1 MVQRAAVVMLTVI
14 VALWIGAFITRVRSE
29 DLGTVPSA
37 SPTTASATVTA
48 SRPSPSATTSTTS
61 SPAIV
66 MFCGAVTRYAADGA
80 HMLLTLTVGTA
91 SQQFNLQ
98 YQFAQRPPPTD
109 VGDRLARGE
118 TQLLRVTGRQSDPDS
133 GSPGATSLR
142 DYVVER
148 VGACP

>member
-1 MVQRAAVVMLTVI
+1 MQRAAVVMLTVI
-14 VALWIGAFITRVRSE
+14 VALGIGALITRVRSG

-37 SPTTASATVTA
+37 SPTIAWATVT
-48 SRPSPSATTSTTS
+48 PSSPTTSATTSTTS

-66 MFCGAVTRYAADGA
+66 TFCGAVTRYASDGA

-109 VGDRLARGE
+109 IGDRLARGE
-118 TQLLRVTGRQSDPDS
+118 TQLQRVTGQQSDPDS
-133 GSPGATSLR
+133 ASPGAISLR

-148 VGACP
+148 VVCP